1 VIFLEI
7 HVFFTIIRRDEVK
20 TMEFHERL
28 KHERKKLKLTQEE
41 FGKNFNLS
49 KQAISSYEKGLR
61 QPNPDLLKAFAK
73 FLDVSV
79 DFLLCETNVRHQHD
93 VLAFHTTEALTEE
106 EIEEVRK
113 YIEFLKTKRDD

>member
-1 VIFLEI
+1 
-7 HVFFTIIRRDEVK
+7 
-20 TMEFHERL
+20 MEFHERL

-79 DFLLCETNVRHQHD
+79 DFLLCETNVRHHTD
-93 VLAFHTTEALTEE
+93 TLAFHTTGDLTEE
-106 EIEEVRK
+106 ELEQVK
-113 YIEFLKTKRDD
+113 QYIKFLQTQRDD